1 MGDGQPDCYAKGGG
15 KEGQGLRQ
23 RINTKEKNTAV
34 VAVNDKEGD
43 LFVFT
48 CTLDYAAVAKSLDLP
63 KSKLGT
69 CMIVEQAKTIVWIA

>member
-1 MGDGQPDCYAKGGG
+1 M
-15 KEGQGLRQ
+15 
-23 RINTKEKNTAV
+23 KEKNTTV

-48 CTLDYAAVAKSLDLP
+48 CTLDYAVVAKSLDIP